1 MCPFRIFLHPLDIP
15 FKLLKESTSYFG
27 HNPRRCFTASTS
39 VMELQTQKNEVVLRA
54 LSATQNGFSCL
65 VHATRL
71 GDAASELS
79 NVFFENFPS
88 NDSWHL
94 GDCQFGA
101 VSQWALDL
109 LLMEYEKC
117 QADAAVAFYRTLP
130 DMPDAASLQ
139 GHLFE
144 RQVLNYLDGINA
156 QHNFTICRL
165 TNYNQMTWTYC
176 GPIL

>member
-54 LSATQNGFSCL
+54 LSATQNGFSRL

-79 NVFFENFPS
+79 NVFLKIFQAMI
-88 NDSWHL
+88 HGIL
-94 GDCQFGA
+94 G
-101 VSQWALDL
+101 
-109 LLMEYEKC
+109 
-117 QADAAVAFYRTLP
+117 T
-130 DMPDAASLQ
+130 ASLE
-139 GHLFE
+139 LS
-144 RQVLNYLDGINA
+144 LNGLWIS
-156 QHNFTICRL
+156 C
-165 TNYNQMTWTYC
+165 
-176 GPIL
+176 